1 MFYRQMCISGRKPE
15 SFYQNRN
22 GINWMTADFIGYYY
36 QWKLHPLCMRVKT
49 SQFSK
54 NHRDLKN
61 TVLFLKICT
70 NLHFTSKIRR
80 QKENLKF
87 EIVFVRVILGPK
99 KLAKRI
105 FLGLTWLSNK
115 KSWMPFFAGMK
126 LYDPKCRQCHQ
137 LLDKGPIQPIRD
149 KV

>member
-15 SFYQNRN
+15 SFFFQNRT

-70 NLHFTSKIRR
+70 NLHFTSKNRR
-80 QKENLKF
+80 QEENLNLFCQGYFK
-87 EIVFVRVILGPK
+87 PK
-99 KLAKRI
+99 KVSR
-105 FLGLTWLSNK
+105 FLLGLSNK
-115 KSWMPFFAGMK
+115 KSWMPFFVGMK
-126 LYDPKCRQCHQ
+126 LYDQKCRQCHQ
-137 LLDKGPIQPIRD
+137 LVDKGPIQPISLFQG
-149 KV
+149 